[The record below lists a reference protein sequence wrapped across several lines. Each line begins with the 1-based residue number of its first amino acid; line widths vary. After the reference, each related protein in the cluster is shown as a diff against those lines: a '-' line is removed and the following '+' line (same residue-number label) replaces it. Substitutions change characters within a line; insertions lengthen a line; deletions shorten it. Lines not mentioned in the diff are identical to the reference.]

1 MLMET
6 LDKIIKE
13 SKKQV
18 YNDKSREKI
27 ELLKLEMAG
36 FLKREKIDFLNEQQ
50 KQDLINI
57 QTKLKEM
64 ERMLKTQGDEV
75 INK

>member
-1 MLMET
+1 MVMEK
-6 LDKIIKE
+6 LNKIIKL

-18 YNDKSREKI
+18 YSDESRERI
-27 ELLKLEMAG
+27 VLLKLDLVG
-36 FLKREKIDFLNEQQ
+36 FLNLVKIDFLNDQQ
-50 KQDLINI
+50 KQDLINL

-75 INK
+75 IK

>member
-1 MLMET
+1 MVMEK
-6 LDKIIKE
+6 LNKIIKL

-18 YNDKSREKI
+18 YSDESRERI
-27 ELLKLEMAG
+27 VLLKLDLVG
-36 FLKREKIDFLNEQQ
+36 FLNLVKIDFLNDQQ
-50 KQDLINI
+50 KQDLINL

-75 INK
+75 IN